1 MLSFQMEKRET
12 EAQAIFFNP
21 FTFCSSCE
29 RKFVVCQF
37 IGEDTNGSYP
47 CKRNKC
53 TKFAKA
59 KQFTSS
65 GWKRP
70 ASKG

>member
-1 MLSFQMEKRET
+1 MEKRET
-12 EAQAIFFNP
+12 EAKAIFFNP
-21 FTFCSSCE
+21 FTFWPSCK
-29 RKFVVCQF
+29 RKFVVCPY
-37 IGEDTNGSYP
+37 IGEETKESYP

-53 TKFAKA
+53 TTFAKA

-70 ASKG
+70 AIKG